1 MTALNDTERAAQ
13 NWTAAR
19 PDRPAPERTERPAET
34 AAGTSAKPAT
44 ARTSRY
50 YPAWLPSRRFIAAV
64 IAIGGMQLL
73 ATMDSTVAIVA
84 LPKIQN
90 ELSLS
95 DAGRSWV
102 ITAYVLTF
110 GGLMLL
116 GGRLGDTIGRKRTF
130 IVGVTLFTISSVL
143 CAVAWDEATLVI
155 ARLLQGVGSAIAS
168 PTGLALV
175 ATTFAKG
182 PARNAATAVFAAMTA
197 IGSVMGLVVGGA
209 LTEVSWRLAFMVNV
223 PIGLVMIY
231 LARTALRETNRE
243 RMKLDAAGAML
254 ATLACTAAV
263 FAFSMGP
270 EKGWISPITIG
281 SGVVAI
287 TAAIAFAIV
296 ERTAENPVVPF
307 ELFRDRN
314 RLVTF
319 GAILLAGGVMFSLTV
334 CIGLYVQDILGYSAL
349 RAGVGFIPFVI
360 AMGIGLG
367 ISSQLVSRFSPRVL
381 TIGGGWLLL
390 LAMIYGWAFMH
401 RGVPYFPNLVLP
413 IVVGGIGIGM
423 VVVPLTL
430 AAIAGVGFDQI
441 GPVSAMTLMLQSLGG
456 PLVLAVIQAVI
467 TSRTLYLGGTT
478 GPVKVMNDAQ
488 LQALDHGY
496 TYGLLWVAGTAL
508 IVGLAAL
515 FIGYTPEQVAHAQE
529 VKEAIDAG
537 EL

>member
-13 NWTAAR
+13 KWTSAC
-19 PDRPAPERTERPAET
+19 PDRPAPVRASRPEET
-34 AAGTSAKPAT
+34 APA
-44 ARTSRY
+44 RISKY

-84 LPKIQN
+84 LPRIQN

-130 IVGVTLFTISSVL
+130 IVGVALFTISSVL
-143 CAVAWDEATLVI
+143 CAVAWDEVTVVI
-155 ARLLQGVGSAIAS
+155 ARLSQGVGSAIAS

-175 ATTFAKG
+175 ATTFSKG
-182 PARNAATAVFAAMTA
+182 PARNFATAVFAAMTA
-197 IGSVMGLVVGGA
+197 VGSVMGLVVGGA
-209 LTEVSWRLAFMVNV
+209 LTEVSWRLAFLVNV

-270 EKGWISPITIG
+270 AKGWISVTTIG
-281 SGVVAI
+281 SGLVAL
-287 TAAIAFAIV
+287 AAALAFVLV

-314 RLVTF
+314 RLFTF
-319 GAILLAGGVMFSLTV
+319 IAIFLAGGVMFSLTV
-334 CIGLYVQDILGYSAL
+334 LMGLYVQEILGYSAL

-367 ISSQLVSRFSPRVL
+367 VSSQLVSRFSPRVL
-381 TIGGGWLLL
+381 TIGGGLLL
-390 LAMIYGWAFMH
+390 VGAMLYGSTFVH
-401 RGVPYFPNLVLP
+401 RGIAYFPSLAVL
-413 IVVGGIGIGM
+413 IVVGSIGIGM
-423 VVVPLTL
+423 AVVPLTL
-430 AAIAGVGFDQI
+430 SAIAGVGFDQI
-441 GPVSAMTLMLQSLGG
+441 GPVSAIALMAQSLGG

-478 GPVKVMNDAQ
+478 GPVKFMNDAQ
-488 LQALDHGY
+488 LHAQDHGY
-496 TYGLLWVAGTAL
+496 TYGLLWIAGAAV
-508 IVGLAAL
+508 IVGGAAL
-515 FIGYTPEQVAHAQE
+515 FIGYTPAQVAHAQE

>member
-1 MTALNDTERAAQ
+1 MTALNDTERAVH
-13 NWTAAR
+13 NWTSDSSERRVPGRSAR
-19 PDRPAPERTERPAET
+19 SAET
-34 AAGTSAKPAT
+34 ASGRTTS
-44 ARTSRY
+44 Y
-50 YPAWLPSRRFIAAV
+50 YPTWLPSFGFIAAV
-64 IAIGGMQLL
+64 TAIGGMQLL

-90 ELSLS
+90 ELSLT

-130 IVGVTLFTISSVL
+130 IVGVALFTISSVL

-155 ARLLQGVGSAIAS
+155 ARLSQGIGSAIAS

-175 ATTFAKG
+175 ATTFPKG

-197 IGSVMGLVVGGA
+197 LGSVMGLVVGGA
-209 LTEVSWRLAFMVNV
+209 LTEVSWRLAFLVNV
-223 PIGLVMIY
+223 PIGLLIVY

-243 RMKLDAAGAML
+243 RMKLDATGAML

-263 FAFSMGP
+263 FAFSIGP
-270 EKGWISPITIG
+270 EKGWASGITVG
-281 SGVVAI
+281 SGLVAL
-287 TAAIAFAIV
+287 AAGIAFVVV

-307 ELFRDRN
+307 HLFRDRN

-349 RAGVGFIPFVI
+349 RAGIGFIPFVI

-390 LAMIYGWAFMH
+390 VAMLYGSAFMH
-401 RGVPYFPNLVLP
+401 RGVSYFPHLVMP

-430 AAIAGVGFDQI
+430 SAIAGVGFDQI
-441 GPVSAMTLMLQSLGG
+441 GPVSAIALMLQSLGG

-478 GPVKVMNDAQ
+478 GPVKFMSDVQ
-488 LQALDHGY
+488 LSALDHGY
-496 TYGLLWVAGTAL
+496 TYGLLWVAGAAVL
-508 IVGLAAL
+508 VGCMAL
-515 FIGYTPEQVAHAQE
+515 FIGYTPAQVAHAQE

>member
-1 MTALNDTERAAQ
+1 MTALNDTERAAHD
-13 NWTAAR
+13 WASTR
-19 PDRPAPERTERPAET
+19 PDRPAPAREMRSEET
-34 AAGTSAKPAT
+34 AAP
-44 ARTSRY
+44 RLSRY
-50 YPAWLPSRRFIAAV
+50 YPAWLPSYRFIAAV

-90 ELSLS
+90 ELGLS

-130 IVGVTLFTISSVL
+130 IVGVSLFTISSVL
-143 CAVAWDEATLVI
+143 CAVAWDEPTMVI
-155 ARLLQGVGSAIAS
+155 ARLLQGIGSAIAS

-175 ATTFAKG
+175 ATTFSKG

-197 IGSVMGLVVGGA
+197 LGSVMGLVVGGA

-243 RMKLDAAGAML
+243 RMKLDATGAML
-254 ATLACTAAV
+254 GTLACTAAV
-263 FAFSMGP
+263 FAFSIGP
-270 EKGWISPITIG
+270 EKGWLSVTTLG
-281 SGVVAI
+281 SGVVALG
-287 TAAIAFAIV
+287 AVIAFAIV

-307 ELFRDRN
+307 DLFHDRN
-314 RLVTF
+314 RLATF
-319 GAILLAGGVMFSLTV
+319 ISIFLAGGVMFSLTV

-367 ISSQLVSRFSPRVL
+367 VSSQLVSFLSPRVL
-381 TIGGGWLLL
+381 TIGGGLLL
-390 LAMIYGWAFMH
+390 IGAMLYGWAFMH
-401 RGVPYFPNLVLP
+401 RGVPYFPNLVVP

-430 AAIAGVGFDQI
+430 SAIAGVGFDRI
-441 GPVSAMTLMLQSLGG
+441 GPVSAVTLMLQSLGG

-496 TYGLLWVAGTAL
+496 TYGLLWVAGAAI
-508 IVGLAAL
+508 IVGGAAL